1 MRDPAAKHPAVD
13 LVAHVALAVVADW
26 SAVAAALAADLDL
39 VAAVVGLAVAV
50 DSGRSVAG
58 SDLAGHVAV
67 DSGPVAE
74 RVADS
79 DFAAETALAAAVV
92 AVDSAAFCLAAEHVA
107 VVPALVVVC
116 CFAVAAACLVPVA
129 DYRVVLVVEVF
140 PYLCFGPAARRHRNR
155 PRDTRI
161 PPLKFS

>member
-13 LVAHVALAVVADW
+13 LVAHVALAVEADW
-26 SAVAAALAADLDL
+26 PAVAAAPAVDLDL
-39 VAAVVGLAVAV
+39 VAAVVGLAVV
-50 DSGRSVAG
+50 DSGRSVVG
-58 SDLAGHVAV
+58 SDLAGHVVV

-79 DFAAETALAAAVV
+79 DFAAETALAAAV
-92 AVDSAAFCLAAEHVA
+92 DSADFCLAVEHVA
-107 VVPALVVVC
+107 VVPALVVAC
-116 CFAVAAACLVPVA
+116 CFAVAAACLVPGA

-140 PYLCFGPAARRHRNR
+140 PYLCFGPAARRRRNR
-155 PRDTRI
+155 PTDTPI